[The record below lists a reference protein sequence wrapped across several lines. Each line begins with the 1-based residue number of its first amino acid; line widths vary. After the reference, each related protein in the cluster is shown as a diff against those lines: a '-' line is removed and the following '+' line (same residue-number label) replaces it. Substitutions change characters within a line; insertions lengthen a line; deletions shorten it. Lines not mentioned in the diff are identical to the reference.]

1 LLPAALIMSK
11 SDDVER
17 QTVVTSNEGKG
28 QPQKCQLVATE
39 HGEENLLP
47 VVDDVPLPVWL
58 IAFVGAAER
67 FVWYGATS
75 PLRESAVK

>member
-1 LLPAALIMSK
+1 M
-11 SDDVER
+11 
-17 QTVVTSNEGKG
+17 VVTSNEHQGK
-28 QPQKCQLVATE
+28 PQQLQLATCE
-39 HGEENLLP
+39 HDEENLLP
-47 VVDDVPLPVWL
+47 VIDDIPFRVWL